1 MKRLDRY
8 ILKELSV
15 PLFVGT
21 VIIALLFVA
30 NEFIRIFK
38 DFELQYFPPISVIQ
52 LVVYRMPQWLVL
64 TLPVGTA
71 IGAALAMSRLSR
83 ETEITALRAAGVP
96 VRRMMWPILLAGIVM
111 SLANLAIVELVLPVS
126 SQKYKS
132 LAQDLAF
139 LSYQPTLQQNAFF
152 QLSQRYLVSLEQIE
166 RRDDGSMQMVNAVIL
181 EKSDRGDELQ
191 IYKAAN
197 GTYKDGVWD
206 FPQAS
211 IINLQGK
218 SVVVVEGQ
226 HFVINE
232 PISLPEVFNSREP
245 EEITAQELWKSIQ
258 ESRRL
263 GQNPRQK
270 LVAFHVKFSVPASC
284 IIFALTS
291 AMVAVWMS
299 RAGPFVGLLLSLTLV
314 LLYYNAYVICTQI
327 FGRMG
332 IVEPWLAAWLPNFA
346 YILLAVIAARRIR

>member
-8 ILKELSV
+8 ILKELTV
-15 PLFVGT
+15 PLIVGT

-38 DFELQYFPPISVIQ
+38 DFNLQYFPLISIIQ
-52 LVVYRMPQWLVL
+52 LVIFRLPQWLIL

-71 IGAALAMSRLSR
+71 IGAALAMSRLAR

-96 VRRMMWPILLAGIVM
+96 VRRIMWPILLAGFAM
-111 SLANLAIVELVLPVS
+111 SVANLAIVELVLPAS
-126 SQKYKS
+126 SQKYRQ
-132 LAQDLAF
+132 LAGDLAI
-139 LSYQPTLQQNAFF
+139 LSFQPTFQQDAFF
-152 QLSQRYLVSLEQIE
+152 KLDRYLVSFEQIE
-166 RRDDGSMQMVNAVIL
+166 RRNDDSMLLTNAVIIERQSSEEML
-181 EKSDRGDELQ
+181 

-211 IINLQGK
+211 IIHIQGK
-218 SVVVVEGQ
+218 NVIVVDGKQ
-226 HFVINE
+226 FVINE
-232 PISLPEVFNSREP
+232 PIKLQEIFRSPEP

-291 AMVAVWMS
+291 AMVAIWMS